1 MTYLEIVNKVLRR
14 LREQEVG
21 SVSDTAYSRLIGDL
35 VNEVKTKVENAWNWN
50 ALRYTFVV
58 NTVPTLFNYE
68 LVDALQ
74 NSKAQGAWNDTGKFE
89 MRPMTTKEAELR
101 FLTSRT
107 PSQPFC
113 YNFNGVSDDGWL
125 QVDVWPIP
133 DQVYVLTFNM
143 IVPQAELS
151 LDGDILKVP
160 YQPVIEGAVARAIE
174 ERGEDG
180 GTASSKADA
189 RYLGAV
195 ADAIAIDSS
204 FHPDEITWNPE

>member
-14 LREQEVG
+14 LREKEVG
-21 SVSDTAYSRLIGDL
+21 SVNDTAYSRLIGDL
-35 VNEVKTKVENAWNWN
+35 VNEVKTKVENAWGWN

-58 NTVPTLFNYE
+58 NTVEGLFNYE

-74 NSKAQGAWNDTGKFE
+74 NSKVLNAWNDTGKFE
-89 MRPMTTKEAELR
+89 LRYMSTQEAELR
-101 FLTSRT
+101 FLTSRA

-113 YNFNGVSDDGWL
+113 YNFNGVSDEGFL

-133 DQVYVLTFNM
+133 DQTYTLTFNM
-143 IVPQAELS
+143 IVPQAQLA
-151 LDGDILKVP
+151 LDADVLKVP
-160 YQPVIEGAVARAIE
+160 FQPVIEGAIARAIE

-180 GTASSKADA
+180 GTDSGKADA
-189 RYLGAV
+189 RYLGSV
-195 ADAIAIDSS
+195 ADAIAIDAQ